1 MKIIKFLKNK
11 IVNLVTFIN
20 HKYSLFTNKI
30 PINLYSAAIAYFL
43 TIVLLPLTEMV
54 NKVLSILNIKE
65 DTAYA
70 NNILI
75 DIVYFISLIWVTS
88 KLLNIFMK
96 IVSQIFNV
104 NQNALKRRIL
114 AFIKMFA
121 LLFMVVLSIF
131 IITII
136 EEIITYLINERLAF
150 FKNVFIA
157 MLFKFIFTY
166 VFYTIVFYF
175 LYKLIIPCK
184 ISHQDLLF
192 VSIVMVV
199 SAKILLTILGVRIFK
214 DSISFYY
221 LKSFFTLY
229 CLSYLFVIT
238 LLYLKK
244 KYLPLNDY
252 D

>member
-1 MKIIKFLKNK
+1 MKIVKFLKNK
-11 IVNLVTFIN
+11 IINLVTFIN
-20 HKYSLFTNKI
+20 YKYTIFTNKI
-30 PINLYSAAIAYFL
+30 PINLYAAAIAYFL
-43 TIVLLPLTEMV
+43 TIILLPLTEMV
-54 NKVLSILNIKE
+54 NKVLTLLNIKE
-65 DTAYA
+65 NTFYT

-88 KLLNIFMK
+88 KLLNVFMK
-96 IVSQIFNV
+96 IVSQIFNI
-104 NQNALKRRIL
+104 NQNALKRRII
-114 AFIKMFA
+114 AFIKMFL
-121 LLFMVVLSIF
+121 LLFMVVLAIF
-131 IITII
+131 IMTII
-136 EEIITYLINERLAF
+136 EEIITYLINERLAL

-157 MLFKFIFTY
+157 MLFKFVFTY

-184 ISHQDLLF
+184 ITHNDLLF
-192 VSIVMVV
+192 VSLVMVV
-199 SAKILLTILGVRIFK
+199 SAKILLTVLGVRLFK

-221 LKSFFTLY
+221 LKSFFVLY
-229 CLSYLFVIT
+229 CLSYLFIIT